1 MKKYTLLF
9 ISLLMVAY
17 TFASDTDAVFKKI
30 KKEYILHTDGSIE
43 YKYYKELKY
52 LTPYSFN
59 RMFGETFIVYNP
71 DYQELIIHKSYTIM
85 ADGKKVETPENAF
98 NKVLP
103 RAAANYPAFNKM
115 VEMVVTHTALEVG
128 ATIFLEYSI
137 ISKPNNIHEL
147 MGTAIIT
154 EDVPVEDYEV
164 QIQVPAR
171 RAFEFTVMN
180 FDGKPKM
187 NTNNKYATYN
197 WHFTNVSARA
207 YETSAPSSY
216 VTSPTIK
223 FSTFPDAKTALEKW
237 TSAEVFS
244 ARKRPQFMN
253 LIHETTSET
262 NNEWDAVRA
271 MQAVVVD
278 NITSKHNPL
287 KWSNYKVQNPVL
299 VWNNNVGNELEKT
312 NLLYQ
317 ICVLADLKA
326 KIVGF
331 MPDKLWDPQVVSFD
345 DFIHFGVLVS
355 TKDFKPVILSAIQ
368 KNKKSLEWEYANTRV
383 ISLFDGQEVVL
394 HPKQE
399 ASHVNVLAKLTV
411 DPGNQIFG
419 DFTVNLYGGF
429 YDDFVLT
436 QDTQKIVNYFSNALK
451 VAEDKEI
458 QVNYGNDET
467 AKFSLP
473 IKDSAKIDQ
482 QENYYFFNIPEFK
495 NGIAHSHFDILP
507 TDRDFPL
514 VVPALDE
521 KYEYHITLPKS
532 VMWVGKEIHKSYKE
546 SFGEMTIDMGIKNGR
561 LVVLKHLKI
570 YSSRVMKKTNKS
582 PMNVESK
589 EGKSF
594 ELFLDHQEYE
604 IFRKMMIDWHANA
617 VNELV
622 FKR

>member
-9 ISLLMVAY
+9 ISILMVAY
-17 TFASDTDAVFKKI
+17 TFAADTDAVFKKI

-43 YKYYKELKY
+43 YKYYKELK
-52 LTPYSFN
+52 LLSQYSFN
-59 RMFGETFIVYNP
+59 RMFGETFIVINP
-71 DYQELIIHKSYTIM
+71 DFQELVIHKSYTIM
-85 ADGKKVETPENAF
+85 ANGKKVETPENAF

-103 RAAANYPAFNKM
+103 RAAANYPAYNKM
-115 VEMVVTHTALEVG
+115 IEMVVTHTALDVG

-137 ISKPNNIHEL
+137 ISQPNNIHEL
-147 MGTAIIT
+147 MGTEVVV

-164 QIQVPAR
+164 LIQVPAR
-171 RAFEFTVMN
+171 RAFEFSVMN
-180 FDGKPKM
+180 FDGKPKV
-187 NTNNKYATYN
+187 NTNNKYATYS
-197 WHFTNVSARA
+197 WSFTNVSARA
-207 YETSAPSSY
+207 YEHAAPPSY
-216 VTSPTIK
+216 ATAPTIK
-223 FSTFPDAKTALEKW
+223 FSTFPDEKTALEKW
-237 TSAEVFS
+237 TSADDYSVK
-244 ARKRPQFMN
+244 RRPQFLN
-253 LIHETTSET
+253 LIHETTSKT
-262 NNEWDAVRA
+262 DNEWDAVRA

-278 NITSKHNPL
+278 DITTKHIPL
-287 KWSNYKVQNPVL
+287 KWNNYKVQNPVL
-299 VWNNNVGNELEKT
+299 VWNNNIGSELEKT

-317 ICVLADLKA
+317 ICMLADLKA

-331 MPDKLWDPQVVSFD
+331 IPEKLWDSQVISFD
-345 DFIHFGVLVS
+345 DFSHFGVLVS

-399 ASHVNVLAKLTV
+399 ASNVDVMAKLTV

-419 DFTVNLYGGF
+419 DFTVKLYGGF

-451 VAEDKEI
+451 IAEDKEI
-458 QVNYGNDET
+458 QVNYGKGET

-473 IKDSAKIDQ
+473 IKDSAKLDQ
-482 QENYYFFNIPEFK
+482 QENYYFFQLPAFR
-495 NGIAHSHFDILP
+495 NGIAQNHFDIMP

-532 VMWVGKEIHKSYKE
+532 VMWVGKEIHQSYKE
-546 SFGEMTIDMGIKNGR
+546 SFGEMTIDMGIKNGK
-561 LVVLKHLKI
+561 LVVVKHLKI
-570 YSSRVMKKTNKS
+570 YPSRVMKKTNKS

-589 EGKSF
+589 EGKNF
-594 ELFLDHQEYE
+594 ELFLDHQEYTT
-604 IFRKMMIDWHANA
+604 FKKMMIDWHANA